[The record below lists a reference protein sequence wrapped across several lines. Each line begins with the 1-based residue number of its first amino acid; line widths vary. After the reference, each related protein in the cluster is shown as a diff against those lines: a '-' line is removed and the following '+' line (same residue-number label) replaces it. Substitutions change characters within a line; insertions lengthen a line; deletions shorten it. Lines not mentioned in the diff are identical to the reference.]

1 MSKKI
6 SVVVPVYNAEAYIA
20 ELIESVLAQ
29 TYTEWEMLLVENGS
43 EDNSFRICQEYAQKY
58 ENISVIQ
65 ESKKGPG
72 EARNIGMKHTKG
84 EYIFF
89 ADADDYLAEA
99 TIFSDFMKVAESTNV
114 DIVVCNYKRLW
125 NGKLLTA
132 ESHDAFS
139 KFSPDSEEF
148 RYRGFFSVGSLSYV
162 WNKLYKRAFL
172 IEHQLTFSKYD
183 YAEDKLFNMQCYMS
197 GAVYAFLAKTGYIYR
212 KNEQSI
218 SHQPQNELD
227 TCWLDIG
234 HEMKDWIQT
243 KCEEGLFTERKEDY
257 ERMIAYTLFFASFF
271 KSKMEYMKS
280 KKRRVKVVRKI
291 LKQYG
296 TDSLA
301 KRCYENLYKEKKANL
316 PSQFLW
322 RWMIKGFSFFMNKGC
337 YFLLAV
343 GIKILIDAKIDEML
357 SDTGLRN

>member
-6 SVVVPVYNAEAYIA
+6 SVVVPVYNAEAYVA

-43 EDNSFRICQEYAQKY
+43 EDDSLRICQEYEQKY

-65 ESKKGPG
+65 ASKKGSG
-72 EARNIGMKHTKG
+72 EARNIGMEHTKG

-89 ADADDYLAEA
+89 ADADDYLAGT
-99 TIFSDFMKVAESTNV
+99 TIFSDFMKIAESTNV
-114 DIVVCNYKRLW
+114 DIVVCNYQRLW

-172 IEHQLTFSKYD
+172 IEHQLTFSEYA

-197 GAVYAFLAKTGYIYR
+197 GAVYAFMSKIGYIYR

-218 SHQPQNELD
+218 SHQYRTDFNKCWMNIAYAAD
-227 TCWLDIG
+227 T
-234 HEMKDWIQT
+234 WIQM
-243 KCEEGLFTERKEDY
+243 KYEEGTLKQRKEDY

-271 KSKMEYMKS
+271 NSKMEYTEN
-280 KKRRVKVVRKI
+280 KKRKVKAVRRV
-291 LKQYG
+291 LKEYG

-301 KRCYENLYKEKKANL
+301 KKCYENLYKEKKANL

-322 RWMIKGFSFFMNKGC
+322 RWMIRGFSFFMNKGC
-337 YFLLAV
+337 YFLLAI
-343 GIKILIDAKIDEML
+343 GIKILIDAKIDEIL
-357 SDTGLRN
+357 SDTGRRN